1 MNSYL
6 LGKLTEEEAARFEA
20 EWFDDDTRYAEFQ
33 SAQDDLFDAYAANR
47 LSATDRE
54 LFERH
59 VLASPFL
66 RQRTEFAQTLANAI
80 QNPVFNRNQSFV
92 ETQPL
97 KNGTTTAQKLKEFL
111 WLSDWRLGFATAIL
125 LILFGGGWLFRE
137 VWQLRAQVKQTELQL
152 AAETEQTAKERTR
165 AAQLMAELETEK
177 ARVAQLEAEK
187 QTQPANALA
196 SIFSFVLT
204 PLAFRDGANLPRL
217 NIPANA
223 QTVQLRLRF
232 DSQQAFRHFTVR
244 IETIEGTNVWSGN
257 RLTASG
263 RQVIASLPTRLLPNN
278 DYLVKLSGRIADGQ
292 QQEIASYQMRIIR
305 Q

>member
-20 EWFDDDTRYAEFQ
+20 EWFDDDTRYAEFK

-47 LSATDRE
+47 LSAADRE

-59 VLASPFL
+59 ALASPFL
-66 RQRTEFAQTLANAI
+66 RQRAEFAQSLAEQIANEPAASGWLL
-80 QNPVFNRNQSFV
+80 R
-92 ETQPL
+92 
-97 KNGTTTAQKLKEFL
+97 LKEL
-111 WLSDWRLGFATAIL
+111 LSSPAAGWRWGFATAML

-137 VWQLRAQVKQTELQL
+137 VWRLRDQVKQTESLL
-152 AAETEQTAKERTR
+152 AAETEQNAKERAR
-165 AAQLMAELETEK
+165 AAQLANQLEAEK

-187 QTQPANALA
+187 QTQPQNAVA

-217 NIPANA
+217 NIPATA

-232 DSQQAFRHFTVR
+232 DSQQTFRHFTVR
-244 IETIEGTNVWSGN
+244 VETIEGSNIWSNN

-263 RQVIASLPTRLLPNN
+263 QQVIASLPTRLLPTN
-278 DYLVKLSGRIADGQ
+278 DYLVKLSGRAADNQ
-292 QQEIASYQMRIIR
+292 QQEIASYQMRVSR

>member
-59 VLASPFL
+59 LLASPFL
-66 RQRTEFAQTLANAI
+66 RQRAEFAQTLAVTA
-80 QNPVFNRNQSFV
+80 QSPGFSRNQSTG
-92 ETQPL
+92 EIQPL
-97 KNGTTTAQKLKEFL
+97 KSGTTSAQKLKEFL
-111 WLSDWRLGFATAIL
+111 WPSGWRLGFAAAML
-125 LILFGGGWLFRE
+125 LIAFGGGWLFKEIR
-137 VWQLRAQVKQTELQL
+137 QLRNQVKQTESLL
-152 AAETEQTAKERTR
+152 AAETERFDKERERTV
-165 AAQLMAELETEK
+165 QMVAELEIEK

-204 PLAFRDGANLPRL
+204 PLALRDGANLPRL

-223 QTVQLRLRF
+223 QTIQLRLRF
-232 DSQQAFRHFTVR
+232 DNQQTFNEFAVQ
-244 IETIEGTNVWSGN
+244 IETIEGVIIWSKN
-257 RLTASG
+257 RLSANG
-263 RQVIASLPTRLLPNN
+263 RQLILALPAQLLPHN
-278 DYLVKLSGRIADGQ
+278 DYLVKLLGRAADGQ
-292 QQEIASYQMRIIR
+292 RQEIANYQMRIIR